1 MSLLSLAAKLIL
13 AANANKVPRVRVPC
27 VHVVRSVCVCVC
39 APYVYASRIVCV
51 PWVCIVNR
59 VRIGRVCV

>member
-39 APYVYASRIVCV
+39 VRRMCTRRVLCVCRGYAS
-51 PWVCIVNR
+51 
-59 VRIGRVCV
+59 